1 MGNTLEARRLRGSV
15 DQIAAEPRGGHAGM
29 VTRGGNEDT
38 RTRGHEGRRELAPDI
53 RRLKAERLTPERP
66 TTVAVTRHRECIVA
80 ADAMSSHPSVDRLIS
95 GPVGKGAKNGE
106 AYTLFVKG

>member
-1 MGNTLEARRLRGSV
+1 
-15 DQIAAEPRGGHAGM
+15 M

-66 TTVAVTRHRECIVA
+66 TTVAVTRHLKLKPRTA
-80 ADAMSSHPSVDRLIS
+80 R
-95 GPVGKGAKNGE
+95 GA
-106 AYTLFVKG
+106 VPP